1 MKSVEGFAAIARI
14 YGMKFGDTDMSHID
28 DMLVGLSEAPV
39 PKRLLTIDD
48 AVLSQLSDRQANA
61 APLSSSMIGFAII
74 AAMGMGLVSAVVP
87 DTPAEA
93 APTLSPFGAPAA
105 LAPSTLLDSG
115 D

>member
-1 MKSVEGFAAIARI
+1 
-14 YGMKFGDTDMSHID
+14 MKFGDTDMSHID
-28 DMLVGLSEAPV
+28 DMLVGLIEAPL
-39 PKRLLTIDD
+39 PTRLMTIDD

-61 APLSSSMIGFAII
+61 TPLSSGVIGFAII

-87 DTPAEA
+87 GTPAEA